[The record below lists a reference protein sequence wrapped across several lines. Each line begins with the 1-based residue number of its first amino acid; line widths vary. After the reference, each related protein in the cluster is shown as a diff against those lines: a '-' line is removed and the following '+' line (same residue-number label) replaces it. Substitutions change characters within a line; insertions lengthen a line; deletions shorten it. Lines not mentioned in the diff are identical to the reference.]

1 VAGHLGGETPK
12 PAEFVEKAFE
22 AVLGRPPSPEELD
35 LSQKFV
41 DQEQERF
48 RDPEK
53 PAWQQGAG
61 SAETKSPVLRARE
74 DLVHALLNHNDFVT
88 VR

>member
-1 VAGHLGGETPK
+1 M
-12 PAEFVEKAFE
+12 
-22 AVLGRPPSPEELD
+22 VLGRPPSAEELG
-35 LSQKFV
+35 LSQKFME
-41 DQEQERF
+41 QEQERF

-53 PAWQQGAG
+53 PAWQQGEAR
-61 SAETKSPVLRARE
+61 ETTSPVLRARD